1 MVNVLF
7 HAFNLGH
14 RGGTNSLRDYAIYN
28 EEILGNRSTIMYHTQ
43 GHQASEKD
51 VVESFAKRFEVIPIT
66 GVNPIFHPDD
76 STAEVASMVRPYDVV
91 YSQRSG
97 YDEAPRFYSIPFVLH
112 GVFCNYTDQCTRFA
126 YISKYLSDRMKPN
139 AGKDVPY
146 IPYMIDLPQHNANL
160 RKQLNISPDQFVFGR
175 IGGWSE
181 FDIPF
186 VHEAISKVVANR
198 KDIVFVFINTKP
210 FIESKNVIYL
220 PGSFDQQFK
229 SNFINSCDAMIH
241 AREMGETFGLAM
253 MEFLQFNKPVLAW
266 EKGNDTNHVD
276 VLQEFNLLYNIETVY
291 AKICNL
297 ADERKAYDFSKVV
310 AEYTPANVMKK
321 FNEVFLHGIK

>member
-1 MVNVLF
+1 MRNVLF

-51 VVESFAKRFEVIPIT
+51 VIESFAKRFEVIPIT
-66 GVNPIFHPDD
+66 RVNPIFHPDD
-76 STAEVASMVRPYDVV
+76 STAEVESIVRRYDVV

-97 YDEAPRFYSIPFVLH
+97 YDEAPRIHSVPFMLH

-126 YISKYLSDRMKPN
+126 YISKYLSERMKPN
-139 AGKDVPY
+139 AGKDIPY
-146 IPYMIDLPQHNANL
+146 IPYMIDLPQPNANL
-160 RKQLNISPDQFVFGR
+160 RKQLNISKDQFVFGR

-186 VHEAISKVVANR
+186 VHQAISKVVANR
-198 KDIVFVFINTKP
+198 KDIVFVFVNTQP

-229 SNFINSCDAMIH
+229 SNFIDSCDAMIH

-253 MEFLQFNKPVLAW
+253 MEFLHFNKPVLAW
-266 EKGNDTNHVD
+266 EKGNDLNHAE
-276 VLQEFNLLYNIETVY
+276 VLQPYNLLYNSDNVVE
-291 AKICNL
+291 KI
-297 ADERKAYDFSKVV
+297 YDLVDNRQYYNFQDVV

-321 FNEVFLHGIK
+321 FNEVFLYGIK

>member
-1 MVNVLF
+1 MRNVLF

-14 RGGTNSLRDYAIYN
+14 RGGTNSLRDYAVYN

-51 VVESFAKRFEVIPIT
+51 VIESFAKRFEVIPIT
-66 GVNPIFHPDD
+66 RVNPIFHPDD
-76 STAEVASMVRPYDVV
+76 STAEVESMVRRYDVV

-97 YDEAPRFYSIPFVLH
+97 YDEAPRIHSVPFMLH

-139 AGKDVPY
+139 AGKDIPY
-146 IPYMIDLPQHNANL
+146 IPYMIDLPQPNANL
-160 RKQLNISPDQFVFGR
+160 RKQLKISKDQFVFGR

-186 VHEAISKVVANR
+186 VHQAISKVVANR
-198 KDIVFVFINTKP
+198 KDIVFVFVNTQP

-229 SNFINSCDAMIH
+229 SNFIDSCDAMIH

-253 MEFLQFNKPVLAW
+253 MEFLYFNKPVLAW
-266 EKGNDTNHVD
+266 EKGNDLNHAE
-276 VLQEFNLLYNIETVY
+276 VLQPYNLLYNSDNVVE
-291 AKICNL
+291 KI
-297 ADERKAYDFSKVV
+297 YDLVDNRQSYNFQDVV

-321 FNEVFLHGIK
+321 FNEVFLYGIK